1 MLIIRESDL
10 RNPFDVLAALARRCE
25 TTDYD
30 ATDGWHVL
38 MAIKHLQKQRVE
50 ADDFRKMQP
59 WEVYAEGDISLA
71 KYKRQRDSELRQKDS
86 SVA

>member
-1 MLIIRESDL
+1 MMLIIRESDL

-38 MAIKHLQKQRVE
+38 MAAIKHLRKQGMEAAAVE
-50 ADDFRKMQP
+50 PIEAST
-59 WEVYAEGDISLA
+59 SLA
-71 KYKRQRDSELRQKDS
+71 VS
-86 SVA
+86 SQLPVLE